1 MPENRIHHI
10 DRAIPTPSTLSRPL
24 KNILVL
30 GATGNLGPS
39 ILAHLSTDP
48 QYILTA
54 LTRSSS
60 TPASSP
66 LPASIRTISI
76 SPSFPQHD
84 LAAAIKGQDAIINLM
99 PPFDLALHK
108 RIIDTAAGSHVA
120 RYIPGEFGL
129 ATHDPEV
136 VAMVPGPFGAK
147 AQIAEYLVQK
157 TTMDEKEGRGG
168 GMMTM
173 TWTGICTGCFLDWG
187 LQTGFLGFDLGNR
200 EATLYDRGEGAGDL
214 TTLPDV
220 CKAVRAVLK
229 HAPQE
234 TANRWVHVNT
244 FRLTQAQ
251 ILENLQTA
259 TGGREWT
266 CRYVDGKVMNW
277 MGNKKLGEGDFGG
290 FQPAVL
296 GLFWGGYESGR
307 MDVERDNEL
316 LLGRGTRS
324 VGELDEVVRK
334 VLDGLAD

>member
-10 DRAIPTPSTLSRPL
+10 DRAIPAAFTLSRQI
-24 KNILVL
+24 KNILIL
-30 GATGNLGPS
+30 GATGNLGPRLLADLS
-39 ILAHLSTDP
+39 IDP
-48 QYILTA
+48 HFSLTA

-60 TPASSP
+60 TPSTSP
-66 LPASIRTISI
+66 FPASIRTISI
-76 SPSFPQHD
+76 SPSFPQRD
-84 LAAAIKGQDAIINLM
+84 LAAAVKGQDTLINLI

-108 RIIDTAAGSHVA
+108 RIIDTAAASQVA

-129 ATHDPEV
+129 ATDDPEV

-157 TTMDEKEGRGG
+157 TTVDEKEGRGG
-168 GMMTM
+168 GTMTM

-187 LQTGFLGFDLGNR
+187 LHNGFLGFDLVKR
-200 EATLYDRGEGAGDL
+200 EATLYDRGQGAADL
-214 TTLPDV
+214 TTLSDV
-220 CKAVRAVLK
+220 CEAVRAVLK
-229 HAPQE
+229 YASEE

-251 ILENLQTA
+251 ILETLQTA

-266 CRYVDGKVMNW
+266 CRYVESKVMNW
-277 MGNKKLGEGDFGG
+277 MGNKKLADGDFGG

-296 GLFWGGYESGR
+296 GVFWGGYESGR

-316 LLGRGTRS
+316 LLGRGTRG

-334 VLDGLAD
+334 ILDEVAN

>member
-10 DRAIPTPSTLSRPL
+10 DRTNPAAFTLSRPL
-24 KNILVL
+24 NNILVL
-30 GATGNLGPS
+30 GGTGILGPHL
-39 ILAHLSTDP
+39 LAHLSTDP
-48 QYILTA
+48 QFILTT

-60 TPASSP
+60 TPSSSP

-76 SPSFPQHD
+76 SPSFPQRD
-84 LAAAIKGQDAIINLM
+84 LAAAVKGQDAIINLI
-99 PPFDLALHK
+99 PPFNLALHK
-108 RIIDTAAGSHVA
+108 RIIDTAIGSNVA
-120 RYIPGEFGL
+120 RYIPGEFAL

-136 VAMVPGPFGAK
+136 VAMVPGPFGAQ

-187 LQTGFLGFDLGNR
+187 LQTGFLGFDLEKR
-200 EATLYDRGEGAGDL
+200 EATLYDSGQGVGDL

-220 CKAVRAVLK
+220 CEAVRAVLK
-229 HAPQE
+229 HASQE

-259 TGGREWT
+259 TDRREWT
-266 CRYVDGKVMNW
+266 CRSVDSKVMNW
-277 MGNKKLGEGDFGG
+277 MGNKKLGEGDFDG

-307 MDVERDNEL
+307 MDVEKDNEL

-324 VGELDEVVRK
+324 LGELDEVVRK
-334 VLDGLAD
+334 VLDEVAT